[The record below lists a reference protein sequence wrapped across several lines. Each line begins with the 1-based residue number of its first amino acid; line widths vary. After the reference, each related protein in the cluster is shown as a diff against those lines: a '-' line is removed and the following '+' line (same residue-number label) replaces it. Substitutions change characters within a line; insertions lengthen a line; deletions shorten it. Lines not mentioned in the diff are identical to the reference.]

1 MKKTRKHICL
11 LLALAMIVGLLSGC
25 GQETTSSSPA
35 TSTAAVPSVQEPQ
48 SEAPAPSEIL
58 PEEEASMETTSV
70 PEISP
75 TEDFFPLDETATVS
89 YWVQLNPEASSL
101 ITDYAETPG
110 YEYLSKRLNVNFDFT
125 CVSAVAASEAFSLM
139 VASQD
144 YCDILDGIVN
154 VMGGGYPGG
163 PAKAHED
170 GVIIDLTEYAEQ
182 YCPNYLSMLTES
194 GQMANAKTDSGEML
208 VFYPINTEFMTL
220 TGVTV
225 RNDYLKDLGMDVP
238 VTYDDYEDYARAVKS
253 KYNISDPIYLS
264 SDTNSW
270 VMGYNVTGFAASS
283 DSTGMDHIFQKD
295 GVVTSAFLEDDYK
308 EYLQRMRNWYTEG
321 LISPAFYERS
331 ANIKSPEMESI
342 ILNGQVGIYPN
353 DANSIQN
360 HESMSSVADMEL
372 VGAGWPRLAED
383 DVVHVSNS
391 LDKLQQMGAVCISTD
406 CENFELVFRF
416 MDWFYSEEAMMLAA
430 FGMPEL
436 YTIDENGDVAYTD
449 AAQEEFENNQWGTT
463 VNNAKGFYR
472 AGIAGLKTQK
482 DQFLN
487 WGKDS
492 RETEAVYVWNSEHY
506 DDAWLIPSTLSLTT
520 EESQIVAETS
530 SDIITYAAETI
541 PGYITGDR
549 SFDQWDDMV
558 QEMMDMGLQEVLD
571 QYQTAVDRY
580 QER

>member
-1 MKKTRKHICL
+1 MKKNWKTLCL
-11 LLALAMIVGLLSGC
+11 LLTLAMTIGLLGGC
-25 GQETTSSSPA
+25 GQAASSQSSAEPTSSAETA
-35 TSTAAVPSVQEPQ
+35 TETDTPEPSEAAPVQEISAES
-48 SEAPAPSEIL
+48 SEDSEI
-58 PEEEASMETTSV
+58 M
-70 PEISP
+70 P
-75 TEDFFPLDETATVS
+75 TEAFFPLDEAETIS

-101 ITDYAETPG
+101 ISNYADTPG
-110 YEYLSKRLNVNFDFT
+110 YEYLAQRLNVNFDFT
-125 CVSAVAASEAFSLM
+125 CVSSVAASEAFSLM

-170 GVIIDLTEYAEQ
+170 GVIIDLTEYVEQ
-182 YCPNYLSMLTES
+182 YCPNYLTMLTDS
-194 GQMANAKTDSGEML
+194 GQLSNAKTDSGEIL

-225 RNDYLKDLGMDVP
+225 RNDYLKALNMDVP
-238 VTYDDYEDYARAVKS
+238 VTYDDYEEYARAVKS
-253 KYNISDPIYLS
+253 AYQISDPIYLS

-283 DSTGMDHIFQKD
+283 DSTGVDHIFQRD

-308 EYLQRMRNWYTEG
+308 EYLQRMHAWYEEG
-321 LISPAFYERS
+321 LISPAFYERT

-360 HESMSSVADMEL
+360 HESMSSVLDMEL
-372 VGAGWPRLAED
+372 VGAGWPRLTED
-383 DVVHVSNS
+383 EVVHVSNS

-406 CENFELVFRF
+406 CVNFELVFRF

-430 FGMPEL
+430 FGVPDL
-436 YTIDENGDVAYTD
+436 YTVDADGNVEYTE
-449 AAQEEFENNQWGTT
+449 AAEEEFENNQWGTT

-482 DQFLN
+482 DQFIN
-487 WGKDS
+487 WGQDS
-492 RETEAVYVWNSEHY
+492 RETEAVYVWNDEHY

-549 SFDQWDDMV
+549 SFDQWDEMV
-558 QEMMDMGLQEVLD
+558 QKLQDMGLQKILD
-571 QYQTAVDRY
+571 QYQAAVNRY

>member
-1 MKKTRKHICL
+1 MKKTWKTLCL
-11 LLALAMIVGLLSGC
+11 LLVLTMTIGLLGGC
-25 GQETTSSSPA
+25 GQTASSLSAVEQAPSAETTA
-35 TSTAAVPSVQEPQ
+35 QTAAAES
-48 SEAPAPSEIL
+48 SEVAPAQENGAETSENSEI
-58 PEEEASMETTSV
+58 A
-70 PEISP
+70 P
-75 TEDFFPLDETATVS
+75 TEAFFPLDEAETIS

-101 ITDYAETPG
+101 ISNYADTPG
-110 YEYLSKRLNVNFDFT
+110 YEYLAQRLNVNFDFT

-170 GVIIDLTEYAEQ
+170 GVIIDLTEYVEQ
-182 YCPNYLSMLTES
+182 YCPNYLTMLTDS
-194 GQMANAKTDSGEML
+194 GQLANAKTDSGEIL

-225 RNDYLKDLGMDVP
+225 RNDYLKALNLDVP
-238 VTYDDYEDYARAVKS
+238 VTYDDYEEYARAVKS
-253 KYNISDPIYLS
+253 KYQISDPIYLS

-283 DSTGMDHIFQKD
+283 DSTGVDHIFQRD
-295 GVVTSAFLEDDYK
+295 GVVTSAFLEDEYK
-308 EYLQRMRNWYTEG
+308 EYLQRMHVWYEEG
-321 LISPAFYERS
+321 LISPAFYERT

-342 ILNGQVGIYPN
+342 ILNGQIGIYPN

-372 VGAGWPRLAED
+372 VGAGWPRLTED
-383 DVVHVSNS
+383 EVVHVSNS

-406 CENFELVFRF
+406 CVNFELVFRF

-430 FGMPEL
+430 FGVPDL
-436 YTIDENGDVAYTD
+436 YTVDDDGNVAYTE
-449 AAQEEFENNQWGTT
+449 AAEEEFENNQWGTT

-487 WGKDS
+487 WGQDS
-492 RETEAVYVWNSEHY
+492 REIEAVYVWNNEHY

-520 EESQIVAETS
+520 AESQIVAETS

-549 SFDQWDDMV
+549 SFDQWDEMV
-558 QEMMDMGLQEVLD
+558 QKLKDMGLQKILD
-571 QYQTAVDRY
+571 QYQAAVDRY